1 MNGAWFSRPKQATV
15 LWVTM
20 LLAPAT
26 LVAQTQIIL
35 CGGGSEP
42 TTAMKEFVSR
52 AGGAQA
58 NILFVGFAASFP
70 EETANSFKETI
81 ESYLP
86 GANAVTLSPFL
97 KPAYDSKGER
107 ILNDENDVQFVEEL
121 SENEQSSFITQ
132 IKLASAIWLS
142 GGMQDRFMRIMER
155 YPKIKKELQDFFAS
169 GKLIGGSSAG
179 AAVAAE
185 VMVIGHKITKKF
197 WQSPGMG
204 FLAAV
209 VDQHLFARDR
219 VERLRSSV
227 KEYRSKVRYG
237 VGIDE
242 DAAILVTGGTHLT
255 VIEGG
260 NDVLIID
267 PRDTTSGTMKE
278 IRLKGGAY
286 FDLVN

>member
-1 MNGAWFSRPKQATV
+1 
-15 LWVTM
+15 
-20 LLAPAT
+20 
-26 LVAQTQIIL
+26 
-35 CGGGSEP
+35 
-42 TTAMKEFVSR
+42 MKEFIAR

-58 NILFVGFAASFP
+58 HILFIGFAASFP
-70 EETANSFKETI
+70 EKTATSFKETI
-81 ESYLP
+81 ESHLP

-107 ILNDENDVQFVEEL
+107 ILNDEDDVQFVEEL
-121 SENEQSSFITQ
+121 SEEEQASFLSQ
-132 IKLASAIWLS
+132 IKSASAIWLS
-142 GGMQDRFMRIMER
+142 GGLQDRFMRIMER
-155 YPKIKKELQDFFAS
+155 YPKLKKEMQDFFAS
-169 GKLIGGSSAG
+169 GKIIGGSSAG

-209 VDQHLFARDR
+209 IDQHLFARDR

-227 KEYRSKVRYG
+227 KEYQTKIRYG

-242 DAAILVTGGTHLT
+242 DAAILVTDGNHLK

-267 PRDTTSGTMKE
+267 PRDTSSGTMRE
-278 IRLKGGAY
+278 IRLKAGEH